1 MRGCGGGCGLEDGY
15 VTNIVEGMT
24 VKTGTMLKIA
34 KLGNPI
40 LRKVAAPVDPREIKS
55 SEIQRLI
62 DDMFEVMYDEPGIG
76 LAAPQVSRSI
86 QLVVMGCKGE
96 GGFPETVLI
105 NPSIVY
111 YGPEQVEN
119 WEGCL
124 SVDGL
129 RGKVTRPSL
138 VRVKG
143 LDRKGKALDFEATEL
158 YAVCIQHE
166 LDHLIGKVF
175 LDRMTDMSTLTQLD
189 EFSQYWQ
196 KESSNVI

>member
-1 MRGCGGGCGLEDGY
+1 
-15 VTNIVEGMT
+15 
-24 VKTGTMLKIA
+24 MLKIA

-40 LRKVAAPVDPREIKS
+40 LRKTAVPIDPREIKS
-55 SEIQRLI
+55 FELQRLI
-62 DDMFEVMYDEPGIG
+62 DDMFETMYDEPGIG

-86 QLVVMGCKGE
+86 QLVVMGCKDE

-129 RGKVTRPSL
+129 RGKVARPSV

-143 LDRKGKALDFEATEL
+143 LDRRGKSLDFEATGL
-158 YAVCIQHE
+158 FAVCIQHE
-166 LDHLIGKVF
+166 LDHLIGKLF
-175 LDRMTDMSTLTQLD
+175 LDRMKDMSTLTQLH
-189 EFSQYWQ
+189 EFQQYWQ
-196 KESSNVI
+196 KEPASVI

>member
-1 MRGCGGGCGLEDGY
+1 M
-15 VTNIVEGMT
+15 
-24 VKTGTMLKIA
+24 KPKSGTTLKIA

-40 LRKVAAPVDPREIKS
+40 LRKIAAPVDSREIKS

-62 DDMFEVMYDEPGIG
+62 DDMFETMYEEPGIG
-76 LAAPQVSRSI
+76 LAAPQVSHSI

-129 RGKVTRPSL
+129 RGKVTRPSV

-143 LDRKGKALDFEATEL
+143 LDRKGQPLDFEATDL

-175 LDRMTDMSTLTQLD
+175 LDRMTNMSTLTQLE

-196 KESSNVI
+196 KEPTNVI

>member
-1 MRGCGGGCGLEDGY
+1 MAILP
-15 VTNIVEGMT
+15 
-24 VKTGTMLKIA
+24 IA

-40 LRKVAAPVDPREIKS
+40 LRQVAAKVDLRDIRTNEL
-55 SEIQRLI
+55 QRFI
-62 DDMFEVMYDEPGIG
+62 DDLFETMLDEPGIG

-86 QLVVMGCKGE
+86 QVVVLGCESDGAD
-96 GGFPETVLI
+96 GFPNTVLI
-105 NPSIVY
+105 NPKLVL
-111 YGPEQVEN
+111 YGPQQEEN

-138 VRVKG
+138 VRVQA
-143 LDRKGKALDFEATEL
+143 LDRKGKPIDIEATGL

-175 LDRMTDMSTLTQLD
+175 LDRMTDMSTLAQLA
-189 EFSQYWQ
+189 EFSRYWQ
-196 KESSNVI
+196 KEPTPVI

>member
-1 MRGCGGGCGLEDGY
+1 MA
-15 VTNIVEGMT
+15 
-24 VKTGTMLKIA
+24 MLKIA

-40 LRKVAAPVDPREIKS
+40 LRRMAAPVDPRSIKS
-55 SEIQRLI
+55 SDIQGLI
-62 DDMFEVMYDEPGIG
+62 DAMFETMYEEPGIG

-105 NPSIVY
+105 NPSILY
-111 YGPEQVEN
+111 YGPEQMEN

-143 LDRKGKALDFEATEL
+143 LDRNAKPLDFEATGL

-175 LDRMTDMSTLTQLD
+175 LDRMTDMSTLTQLP
-189 EFSQYWQ
+189 EFQQYWQ
-196 KESSNVI
+196 KEPTNVI

>member
-1 MRGCGGGCGLEDGY
+1 
-15 VTNIVEGMT
+15 
-24 VKTGTMLKIA
+24 MLKIA

-40 LRKVAAPVDPREIKS
+40 LRKVAVPVVPREIKS
-55 SEIQRLI
+55 FELQRLI
-62 DDMFEVMYDEPGIG
+62 DEMFETMYDEPGIG

-86 QLVVMGCKGE
+86 QLAVMGCKGE

-105 NPSIVY
+105 NPSILY
-111 YGPEQVEN
+111 YGPQQVEN

-129 RGKVTRPSL
+129 RGKVTRPSM

-143 LDRKGKALDFEATEL
+143 LDRNGMPIDFEATGL

-166 LDHLIGKVF
+166 IDHLTGKVF
-175 LDRMTDMSTLTQLD
+175 LDRMTDLSTLTQLH

-196 KESSNVI
+196 KEPTNMI

>member
-1 MRGCGGGCGLEDGY
+1 MKL
-15 VTNIVEGMT
+15 
-24 VKTGTMLKIA
+24 KTGTLLKIA

-40 LRKVAAPVDPREIKS
+40 LRKTATPIDSREIKS
-55 SEIQRLI
+55 SELQRLI
-62 DDMFEVMYDEPGIG
+62 DDMFEVMYEEPGIG
-76 LAAPQVSRSI
+76 LAAPQVSRSV
-86 QLVVMGCKGE
+86 QLVVMACKGE

-143 LDRKGKALDFEATEL
+143 LDRKGKALDFEATGL

>member
-1 MRGCGGGCGLEDGY
+1 MAVLP
-15 VTNIVEGMT
+15 
-24 VKTGTMLKIA
+24 IA
-34 KLGNPI
+34 KLGNPV
-40 LRKVAAPVDPREIKS
+40 LRRTAARVDPRDIRTKEF
-55 SEIQRLI
+55 QQLI
-62 DDMFEVMYDEPGIG
+62 DDMFETMLEEPGIG
-76 LAAPQVSRSI
+76 LAAPQVSQSI
-86 QLVVMGCKGE
+86 QLVVMGCEGE
-96 GGFPETVLI
+96 GGFPTTTLI
-105 NPSIVY
+105 NPTIVY

-143 LDRKGKALDFEATEL
+143 LDRKGKALDFEATGL

-175 LDRMTDMSTLTQLD
+175 LDRMADMSTLTQLH
-189 EFSQYWQ
+189 EF
-196 KESSNVI
+196 

>member
-1 MRGCGGGCGLEDGY
+1 M
-15 VTNIVEGMT
+15 
-24 VKTGTMLKIA
+24 MLKIA

-40 LRKVAAPVDPREIKS
+40 LRKASAPINPREIKS

-62 DDMFEVMYDEPGIG
+62 DDMFETMYDEPGIG

-86 QLVVMGCKGE
+86 QLAVMSCKGE

-143 LDRKGKALDFEATEL
+143 LDRKGKALDFEATGL

-175 LDRMTDMSTLTQLD
+175 LDRMADMSTLTQLH

-196 KESSNVI
+196 KEPTSVI

>member
-1 MRGCGGGCGLEDGY
+1 
-15 VTNIVEGMT
+15 
-24 VKTGTMLKIA
+24 MLKIA

-40 LRKVAAPVDPREIKS
+40 LRKVAAPVDPRHIKS
-55 SEIQRLI
+55 SELQRLI
-62 DDMFEVMYDEPGIG
+62 DEMLETMYDEPGIG
-76 LAAPQVSRSI
+76 LAAPQVSQSI
-86 QLVVMGCKGE
+86 QLVVMGCEGE

-105 NPSIVY
+105 NPSILY
-111 YGPEQVEN
+111 YGPQQVEN

-143 LDRKGKALDFEATEL
+143 LDRNGKPLDFEATGL

-166 LDHLIGKVF
+166 MDHLIGKVF
-175 LDRMTDMSTLTQLD
+175 LDRMTDLSTLTQLP

-196 KESSNVI
+196 KEPTNLI